1 MCACVCV
8 RARTCVTH
16 HLPAL
21 LLFVGVLQLSV
32 HYPAHRQTHR
42 QNQNP
47 ELSEPHQVQTA
58 ALLLRV
64 RRLPDAAQF
73 VGLHGSVAGQLQQ
86 PLDVVEDGGL
96 VVGQRKLHLPGRTQA
111 RHLNT
116 HTPFISDFY
125 NRQVF
130 LWYNYKLSYFELQR
144 PDSTGLCDN
153 FSCSGVVVVVLL
165 PSG

>member
-1 MCACVCV
+1 MCVWS
-8 RARTCVTH
+8 VTH

-32 HYPAHRQTHR
+32 HYPAHRHTHTNS

-47 ELSEPHQVQTA
+47 ELSEPHQVQTV

-64 RRLPDAAQF
+64 CRLPDAAQF
-73 VGLHGSVAGQLQQ
+73 VRLHGSVAGQLQQ

-116 HTPFISDFY
+116 HTHTHTTFISDFY
-125 NRQVF
+125 NQQQGINIQFHISSFNVLTLDRVIASAVQA
-130 LWYNYKLSYFELQR
+130 
-144 PDSTGLCDN
+144 LC
-153 FSCSGVVVVVLL
+153 GPVVVLL